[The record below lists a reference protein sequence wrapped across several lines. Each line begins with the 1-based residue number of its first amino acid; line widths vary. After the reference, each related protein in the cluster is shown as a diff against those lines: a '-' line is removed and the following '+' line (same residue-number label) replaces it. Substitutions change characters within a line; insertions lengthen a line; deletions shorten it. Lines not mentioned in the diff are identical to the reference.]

1 MSDLDDL
8 VSLYFRLSFTNKE
21 ILGMLAHSH
30 QTIISVRTLKRI
42 CKRLGLFRRK
52 NQSNLEE
59 VLAFVQQ
66 EIMTNG
72 QMQGYRWLHL
82 RAVQKGFVVSQD
94 TVRRII
100 KLVDPQGVE
109 LRRARR
115 LRRRQY
121 QCRGPN
127 ALWHMDGYDKL
138 KPYGIAISGCIDGF
152 SRYVL
157 WMEAYT
163 TNNDPKLISSY
174 FLKTVSGV
182 NGCPER
188 IRADR
193 GTENSSVEQM
203 QIFLR
208 RNHTDNFAGEKSF
221 IYGRSTA
228 NQRIEGWWATLRK
241 QSAQFWMN
249 LFQTFQDDGH
259 FTGDFLDKSLIQ
271 FCFLNLIQD
280 ELDDVVNTWN
290 SHRIR
295 PSASAASGRPVVMY
309 SFPELHR
316 AQDRLK
322 PIVADEITVCME
334 ECRPKGQYPCDET
347 IFELCCLLMV
357 ENDWD
362 APRDPLVAA
371 DLYIKLREEI
381 LQSI

>member
-8 VSLYFRLSFTNKE
+8 VRLYFRLSFSNKE
-21 ILGMLAHSH
+21 ILAILAHSH

-52 NQSNLEE
+52 NQSDLEE
-59 VLAFVQQ
+59 VMVFVQQ
-66 EIMTNG
+66 EIMTSG

-82 RAVQKGFVVSQD
+82 CAVQCGIVVSQD

-109 LRRARR
+109 LRRARQ

-121 QCRGPN
+121 NCKGPN

-138 KPYGIAISGCIDGF
+138 KLYGIAISGCIDGF

-157 WMEAYT
+157 WMEAYV
-163 TNNDPKLISSY
+163 TNNDPKLIASY
-174 FLKTVSGV
+174 FLKTVSCI

-193 GTENSSVEQM
+193 GIENRCVEQM
-203 QIFLR
+203 QMFLR
-208 RNHTDNFAGEKSF
+208 RNHTDSFAGDKSF
-221 IYGRSTA
+221 VYGRSTA

-241 QSAQFWMN
+241 QSAQFWMS

-259 FTGDFLDKSLIQ
+259 FTGDFLGKNLIQ

-280 ELDDVVNTWN
+280 ELDDVVHTWN
-290 SHRIR
+290 SHKIR
-295 PSASAASGRPVVMY
+295 PSGGASSGRPVVMY

-316 AQDRLK
+316 AEDRLK
-322 PIVADEITVCME
+322 PVFMDEISVCME
-334 ECRPKGQYPCDET
+334 ECTPKANIPAMKQ
-347 IFELCCLLMV
+347 CLNFVVCL
-357 ENDWD
+357 W
-362 APRDPLVAA
+362 
-371 DLYIKLREEI
+371 
-381 LQSI
+381 